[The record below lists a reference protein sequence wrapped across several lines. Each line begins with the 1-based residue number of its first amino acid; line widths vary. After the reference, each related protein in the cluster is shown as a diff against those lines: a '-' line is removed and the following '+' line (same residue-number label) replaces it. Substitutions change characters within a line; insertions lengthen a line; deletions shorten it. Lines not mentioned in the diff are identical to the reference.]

1 MQVPV
6 AVGDILVG
14 LIFLTIN
21 KHFVLKMAQLVSRYW
36 YYLLN
41 IESFFYLCIMAK
53 ETFWFRHDFDAAD
66 DDKTM
71 LLIEQLGLEGYGI
84 YWVLIE
90 KLRGR
95 EGYKMP
101 FSVIP
106 SLARRYMTSP
116 EKMKTVI
123 TQFNLFQYDE
133 EGFFYSMSLIERMN
147 ALNSLKEKRSN
158 AGRLGMQQRWRS
170 KGLEKQDVGENK
182 PYDGDN
188 EAITPLLQ
196 CNNNVITS
204 DNDKIGLD
212 LIIEK
217 EEDKSSSKK
226 KFNFKKA
233 LLDLGVE
240 ECIATDW
247 LAVRKT
253 KKATN
258 TETAFNR
265 IKEQIRLS
273 GASANDCITFA
284 VERSWSGFKAEWY
297 TKEVPQVNNLFNQTA
312 PSTNGDLMVLNGQIY
327 R

>member
-1 MQVPV
+1 
-6 AVGDILVG
+6 
-14 LIFLTIN
+14 
-21 KHFVLKMAQLVSRYW
+21 
-36 YYLLN
+36 
-41 IESFFYLCIMAK
+41 MAK

-182 PYDGDN
+182 PDDSDN

-297 TKEVPQVNNLFNQTA
+297 TKEVPQANNLFNQPT
-312 PSTNGDLMVLNGQIY
+312 SNTNGDLMVLNGQIY